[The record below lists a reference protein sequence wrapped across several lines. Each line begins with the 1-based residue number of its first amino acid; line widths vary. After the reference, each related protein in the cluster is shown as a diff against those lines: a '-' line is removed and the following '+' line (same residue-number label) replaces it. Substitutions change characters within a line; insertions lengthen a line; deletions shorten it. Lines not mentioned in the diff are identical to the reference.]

1 MTPDSVF
8 ECQRGPVNSTPLPHP
23 SSEVIK
29 KINEIY
35 GDQNVTFIDIAMA
48 DHLGFVWV
56 QFSTDPLG
64 EIQPLGSSQ
73 HWSEL
78 GFPPRLPP

>member
-29 KINEIY
+29 NINEVY
-35 GDQNVTFIDIAMA
+35 GDQNATFIDIAMA
-48 DHLGFVWV
+48 DR
-56 QFSTDPLG
+56 S
-64 EIQPLGSSQ
+64 
-73 HWSEL
+73 
-78 GFPPRLPP
+78 